1 MKKLL
6 AISAIAGAL
15 FAAGV
20 ADANAGSRSGSIS
33 GPRGTTTFSGS
44 RSCAGGVC
52 SSQGSVTGPYGG
64 TISHQGSSTCSG
76 GTCSGSGVVTGPP
89 RRHGLVQQDDLT
101 LTRRSGWRRQSPSP
115 AADIA
120 RGYGS
125 WINSQACSV
134 STPA

>member
-76 GTCSGSGVVTGPP
+76 GTCSSSGS
-89 RRHGLVQQDDLT
+89 
-101 LTRRSGWRRQSPSP
+101 SP
-115 AADIA
+115 AREAA
-120 RGYGS
+120 RSPTTGQSHANEAPRLVEVTAVASRWHCSRIWS
-125 WINSQACSV
+125 WINSQACSI

>member
-6 AISAIAGAL
+6 AISAIAGAM

-76 GTCSGSGVVTGPP
+76 GTCSSSGVVTGPVAA
-89 RRHGLVQQDDLT
+89 RSRTTGRSHADAAQRLVEAVT
-101 LTRRSGWRRQSPSP
+101 VASR
-115 AADIA
+115 
-120 RGYGS
+120 
-125 WINSQACSV
+125 
-134 STPA
+134 

>member
-20 ADANAGSRSGSIS
+20 ADANAGSRSGSIT

-76 GTCSGSGVVTGPP
+76 GTCTGSGVITGP
-89 RRHGLVQQDDLT
+89 
-101 LTRRSGWRRQSPSP
+101 
-115 AADIA
+115 
-120 RGYGS
+120 RGGT
-125 WINSQACSV
+125 V
-134 STPA
+134 SYNRTISR

>member
-33 GPRGTTTFSGS
+33 GPRGTTTYSGS

-76 GTCSGSGVVTGPP
+76 GTCSGGTCSGSGVITGP
-89 RRHGLVQQDDLT
+89 
-101 LTRRSGWRRQSPSP
+101 
-115 AADIA
+115 
-120 RGYGS
+120 RGGT
-125 WINSQACSV
+125 V
-134 STPA
+134 SYNRTISR

>member
-6 AISAIAGAL
+6 AIAAIIGAASAVT
-15 FAAGV
+15 V

-64 TISHQGSSTCSG
+64 TVSHQGSSTCSG
-76 GTCSGSGVVTGPP
+76 GTCSGSGTVTGP
-89 RRHGLVQQDDLT
+89 RGGTVSYNRT
-101 LTRRSGWRRQSPSP
+101 ITR
-115 AADIA
+115 
-120 RGYGS
+120 
-125 WINSQACSV
+125 
-134 STPA
+134 

>member
-44 RSCAGGVC
+44 RSCAAGVC

-64 TISHQGSSTCSG
+64 TIIASG
-76 GTCSGSGVVTGPP
+76 FQHLFGRHLLRQWRCHRPP

-101 LTRRSGWRRQSPSP
+101 LTQRSGWRRQSPSP
-115 AADIA
+115 AAGLA
-120 RGYGS
+120 RG
-125 WINSQACSV
+125 
-134 STPA
+134 